1 MNGRD
6 ELKKDELR
14 KQETDVTRG
23 DGNAKSQAENLP
35 RRPSPWGQS
44 HFGWKEET
52 KGEGLKQAM
61 KAFSMLGGVGIYLL
75 VFVGIC
81 VFLGYEADEA
91 FGLGHTGRLIGI
103 VFGFPAAMYSL
114 YRQLKRGGLV

>member
-1 MNGRD
+1 MND
-6 ELKKDELR
+6 AKQKDDTPKKHR
-14 KQETDVTRG
+14 Q
-23 DGNAKSQAENLP
+23 
-35 RRPSPWGQS
+35 SPWGT
-44 HFGWKEET
+44 GAMDWKDET
-52 KGEGLKQAM
+52 KGEGLKQAF
-61 KAFSMLGGVGIYLL
+61 KAFSMLGGVGVYFV

-114 YRQLKRGGLV
+114 YRQLKKGGIV

>member
-1 MNGRD
+1 MSAEDAGGKTPKKPEPQGR
-6 ELKKDELR
+6 KD
-14 KQETDVTRG
+14 
-23 DGNAKSQAENLP
+23 
-35 RRPSPWGQS
+35 PWQQDK
-44 HFGWKEET
+44 H
-52 KGEGLKQAM
+52 EGVRQAM
-61 KAFSMLGGVGIYLL
+61 KAFSMLGGVGVYFV

-114 YRQLKRGGLV
+114 YRQLKKGGLV